1 LQIIHRIEQR
11 AQKDWHDMEVT
22 MIADYAC
29 EVGECPVWHPLDQ
42 TLYWVDIP
50 RGHLF
55 RYHPETGRHE
65 RIYEA
70 GRTIGGLC
78 AAADGSLLLFLDK
91 GAVWR
96 WRDGAVTVV
105 QAENPLD
112 ADTRFN
118 DAIADPQGRV
128 FTGTMGG
135 DARRGRL
142 YRFNLNARWTIIRE
156 GIGISN
162 GMGFSPDRTRF
173 YHTDSVTRTIDV
185 YDYDESTGEALNRR
199 PFITLPDGGGVPD
212 GMAVDAEGCVWS
224 AVWDGSCVIRFDPDG
239 RELLRIPV
247 PARKASSAAFGGA
260 NLDELYVTTAGVNN
274 RPDEGDHAGAL
285 FRVTGLIARGQT
297 PNLARIGGADHAD

>member
-1 LQIIHRIEQR
+1 M
-11 AQKDWHDMEVT
+11 DMEVT

-29 EVGECPVWHPLDQ
+29 EIGECPVWHPLDQ

-55 RYHPETGRHE
+55 RYHPASGTHG

-70 GRTIGGLC
+70 GRAIGGLC

-105 QAENPLD
+105 QAENSLD
-112 ADTRFN
+112 AETRFN
-118 DAIADPQGRV
+118 DAIADPLGRV

-135 DARRGRL
+135 EARRGRL

-185 YDYDESTGEALNRR
+185 YDYDEISGEALNRR
-199 PFITLPDGGGVPD
+199 PFITLPDGGGMPD
-212 GMAVDAEGCVWS
+212 GMAVDAEGCIWS
-224 AVWDGSCVIRFDPDG
+224 AVWNGSCVICFDPDG
-239 RELLRIPV
+239 RERLRVPIPV
-247 PARKASSAAFGGA
+247 RKTSSAAFGGL
-260 NLDELYVTTAGVNN
+260 NRDELYVTTAGVNN
-274 RPDEGDHAGAL
+274 RADEGDHAGAL
-285 FRVTGLIARGQT
+285 FRVTGLNVRGQT
-297 PNLARIGGADHAD
+297 PNLARIEA

>member
-1 LQIIHRIEQR
+1 
-11 AQKDWHDMEVT
+11 MEVT

-55 RYHPETGRHE
+55 RYHPESGTHE
-65 RIYEA
+65 RIYDA
-70 GRTIGGLC
+70 GRVIGGLC
-78 AAADGSLLLFLDK
+78 AAAGGALADGASLLLFLDK

-96 WRDGAVTVV
+96 WQDGAVTVV

-185 YDYDESTGEALNRR
+185 YDYDESSGEALNRR

-212 GMAVDAEGCVWS
+212 GMAVDAEGCIWS
-224 AVWDGSCVIRFDPDG
+224 AVWDGSCVIRFAPDG
-239 RELLRIPV
+239 RELLRVPI
-247 PARKASSAAFGGA
+247 PARKASSAVFGGA

-274 RPDEGDHAGAL
+274 RPDEGDHAGAV
-285 FRVTGLIARGQT
+285 FRVTGLNARGQT
-297 PNLARIGGADHAD
+297 PNLARIGG